1 MADKVTAPSD
11 PLAGIA
17 SMLQTLGGNRQS
29 TTTSAGDTTALQQVL
44 GQLQNQNYQQQLQS
58 IFQQAAGGIPQ
69 MQAAFANATGARS
82 GGNSAVQAAL
92 QSLLQQTTVAAQQN
106 IAQQQAQNAA
116 TQVQAGN
123 AIANATRGTSSR
135 TNSGTNLGQAAQIIA
150 GLQLFG
156 KAKGLFEQGQE
167 GQGPLGGIMKAIGG
181 GANSPNTG
189 PALKM
194 ADGGLINNP
203 ESNPG
208 AQAFVN
214 PSDGMAPGDWT
225 GGVALPEG
233 FANYSDYFANLA
245 NNQAAATGAD
255 PLDSLMDIT
264 QGFGTMPSNDFG
276 GGGLMDD
283 LASYGVF

>member
-1 MADKVTAPSD
+1 MADKVTAPAD
-11 PLAGIA
+11 PLAGLA
-17 SMLQTLGGNRQS
+17 GLLQTLGGNRQV
-29 TTTSAGDTTALQQVL
+29 TTTNAGDTTALRQVL
-44 GQLQNQNYQQQLQS
+44 SQLQGQNYEQLLQG

-92 QSLLQQTTVAAQQN
+92 QSLLQQTTLAAQQQ

-123 AIANATRGTSSR
+123 AIANATRGTMSR

-156 KAKGLFEQGQE
+156 KVKGLWEQGQE

-181 GANSPNTG
+181 GANSPNAG
-189 PALKM
+189 PGVDMTK
-194 ADGGLINNP
+194 DGGISTRSLSDGSSFYQPI
-203 ESNPG
+203 
-208 AQAFVN
+208 
-214 PSDGMAPGDWT
+214 DGMAPGAWQGD
-225 GGVALPEG
+225 VQLPEG
-233 FANYSDYFANLA
+233 FANFSDYFANLA
-245 NNQAAATGAD
+245 NNNADLTGAD
-255 PLDSLMDIT
+255 PLDALINVT
-264 QGFGTMPSNDFG
+264 GGFGTMPEFG

-283 LASYGVF
+283 LQQYGVF